1 MDVLVKH
8 INESGECGAM
18 PEREDQCM
26 IYDKKWILDLLPSE
40 PFENLET
47 LVIGCIEEKAI
58 ELGKVDA
65 WGPLTEWR
73 KPTVLVSTFTVEMHD
88 VTER

>member
-1 MDVLVKH
+1 
-8 INESGECGAM
+8 M
-18 PEREDQCM
+18 PETEDQCM
-26 IYDKKWILDLLPSE
+26 MYDRKWIMDVLTSK

-47 LVIGCIEEKAI
+47 LVIGCIAEKAK

-73 KPTVLVSTFTVEMHD
+73 KPKTLGPG
-88 VTER
+88 RW